1 MAVLAPFLVIFA
13 FILELPNVETTQ
25 RTLDSLD
32 ASFCHAGLEVIYPD
46 LDIDKCLIVSKELKL
61 REKISTVWKAP
72 QIYFSGARKEKKYVL
87 VMVDP
92 DAPSRTKSSGY
103 WRHWLVV
110 DIKDNALKKGNIQG
124 KTLTDYHPPMP
135 PPKTGFHR
143 YQFMLFEQPPGT
155 SVSLTDQ
162 EKSRGKWDLQ
172 AFITRFGLGTPV
184 STVQFLTQNFKD

>member
-72 QIYFSGARKEKKYVL
+72 QIYFSGAR
-87 VMVDP
+87 
-92 DAPSRTKSSGY
+92 
-103 WRHWLVV
+103 
-110 DIKDNALKKGNIQG
+110 KDNALKKGNIQG